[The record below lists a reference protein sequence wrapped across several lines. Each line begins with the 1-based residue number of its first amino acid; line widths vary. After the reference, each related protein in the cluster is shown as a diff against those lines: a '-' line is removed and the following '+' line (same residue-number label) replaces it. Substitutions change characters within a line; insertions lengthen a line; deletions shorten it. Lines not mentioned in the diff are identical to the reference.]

1 MKKFKFFLLIVAGVI
16 LFSSCAHTIDVQP
29 CVDAV
34 GVQSNYGFWGGLWH
48 GMIAPF
54 TFIGHLFNKDV
65 TVFAMNNNG
74 SWYMFGFLLGVGA
87 FSSTTTSVSTR

>member
-1 MKKFKFFLLIVAGVI
+1 MKNVKILLLLTLVVVF
-16 LFSSCAHTIDVQP
+16 FSSCAHTIDVQG

-54 TFIGHLFNKDV
+54 SFIGHLFNKDI
-65 TVFAMNNNG
+65 TVFAVNNNG
-74 SWYMFGFLLGVGA
+74 GWYMFGFLLGVGA
-87 FSSTTTSVSTR
+87 FSSSTTYTSTR